1 MLLQTHANGKKYTL
15 HLHKVLYVPGVR
27 QNLVSIGQIVSAGG
41 DVFFNRHKRSI
52 LHNTEGTEI
61 AVMTLQNGLYHLDAR
76 VIPLSIAN
84 VAIKV
89 K

>member
-1 MLLQTHANGKKYTL
+1 MQMAKSICYTYV
-15 HLHKVLYVPGVR
+15 HKVLYVPGVW
-27 QNLVSIGQIVSAGG
+27 QNLVSIGRIVSAGG
-41 DVFFNRHKRSI
+41 DVFFDRHKRSI

-61 AVMTLQNGLYHLDAR
+61 AVMILQNRLYHLNAR